1 MRRIRCGSGVGAS
14 ARDWAYSTM
23 PVKSIFQ
30 SKTLAANTIAL
41 SVALFQ
47 HFYGVIL
54 PADPQYFA
62 LTVAVINIALRFH
75 TSQPVSF

>member
-1 MRRIRCGSGVGAS
+1 
-14 ARDWAYSTM
+14 M
-23 PVKSIFQ
+23 PVKTVFQ

-62 LTVAVINIALRFH
+62 LAVAAINIALRFM
-75 TSQPVSF
+75 TTQPVRL